1 MCNDILRKMQ
11 ICYSSD
17 IAKNVYYMI
26 GTTLAQKEMEV
37 AYENCPNDGVT
48 QAYQSRVPR
57 KGEVPTAD
65 EFIRYAA
72 QAGREKTKK

>member
-1 MCNDILRKMQ
+1 MSMRQVYRKV
-11 ICYSSD
+11 
-17 IAKNVYYMI
+17 ARENGV
-26 GTTLAQKEMEV
+26 TLAEV
-37 AYENCPNDGVT
+37 RQEIQGAINHTYENCPNDGVT